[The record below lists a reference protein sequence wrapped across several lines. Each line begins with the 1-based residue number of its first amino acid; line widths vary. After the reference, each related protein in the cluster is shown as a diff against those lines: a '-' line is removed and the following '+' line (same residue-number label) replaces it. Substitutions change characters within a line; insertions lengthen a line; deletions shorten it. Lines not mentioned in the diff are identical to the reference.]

1 MHTTQGPGGHCPPYC
16 LSTLDKLAGSDG
28 VVQKVILAEKDTAC
42 PAKGELEM
50 IPCFVGTN
58 GKLREARDLGAEF

>member
-1 MHTTQGPGGHCPPYC
+1 MTGNKDGRDWTMRQAM
-16 LSTLDKLAGSDG
+16 LAGSDG

-42 PAKGELEM
+42 PAKGELAM

-58 GKLREARDLGAEF
+58 GQLREARDLGAEF